1 MPDDL
6 TTRINALPPEFE
18 AVREYTEATSDYDRS
33 ANRRGLNHQAGIAF
47 FVIDHADG
55 AIEELLEALE
65 LRDKMLRL
73 AWEDAYPMHGDTYD
87 SGGIYKRW
95 LADLRDRAER
105 GT

>member
-1 MPDDL
+1 MTDL
-6 TTRINALPPEFE
+6 TPSINALPPEFE

-47 FVIDHADG
+47 FLIDHADG

-65 LRDKMLRL
+65 LRDEMLDE
-73 AWEDAYPMHGDTYD
+73 AWGR
-87 SGGIYKRW
+87 RW
-95 LADLRDRAER
+95 SPCAASMGHDQFLADIRKRAEK

>member
-1 MPDDL
+1 MTDL
-6 TTRINALPPEFE
+6 TPSINALPPEFE

-47 FVIDHADG
+47 FLIDHADG

-65 LRDKMLRL
+65 LRDKMLERAAGMFAKRASTPL
-73 AWEDAYPMHGDTYD
+73 
-87 SGGIYKRW
+87 YKNRPNEW
-95 LADLRDRAER
+95 LADLRASAER